1 MKQMLIEKRS
11 KQLLGPVNESYNIIK
26 MRKVGKCMNWWSIKT
41 AQLSETY

>member
-26 MRKVGKCMNWWSIKT
+26 MMKFVKLMNCWK
-41 AQLSETY
+41 Y